1 VVLCPGAP
9 CTAFPHDRRPFDKP
23 KLEVNGSK
31 INYEKTPFWT
41 TLATPTG
48 LPVTTVPIGADNS
61 GLLIGMQIIGPPLR
75 TTRLSRS
82 QNSSS
87 VGWLSV
93 QGPDYLTLDIHRI
106 LARCRSTSRV
116 SMTLPERIEQL
127 RVE

>member
-1 VVLCPGAP
+1 
-9 CTAFPHDRRPFDKP
+9 
-23 KLEVNGSK
+23 
-31 INYEKTPFWT
+31 
-41 TLATPTG
+41 
-48 LPVTTVPIGADNS
+48 
-61 GLLIGMQIIGPPLR
+61 LR